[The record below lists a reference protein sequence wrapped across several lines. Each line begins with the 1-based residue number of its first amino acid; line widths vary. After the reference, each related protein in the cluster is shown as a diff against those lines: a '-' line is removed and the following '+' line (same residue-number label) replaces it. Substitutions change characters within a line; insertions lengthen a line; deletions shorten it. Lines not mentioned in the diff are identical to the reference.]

1 MILNL
6 ENARDEQLGAAQRQA
21 QSLDLDVRAVK
32 LERPPY
38 DFDAAFQA
46 LAERSPEML
55 LVLPNPVP
63 ARFESVGFPIGHEK
77 ACKLPSDS
85 GQMWRERVAAGYESK
100 GCLIRLDWCLSMRLR
115 SARIWYG

>member
-1 MILNL
+1 VILNL

-63 ARFESVGFPIGHEK
+63 ARFESVGFPIGHK
-77 ACKLPSDS
+77 KPASCRATAGRCGASASALDT
-85 GQMWRERVAAGYESK
+85 RARAA
-100 GCLIRLDWCLSMRLR
+100 
-115 SARIWYG
+115 